1 MDHFITLKRGDSLI
15 FEIEL
20 LDQAELPLTDI
31 QEIRSQIRTRRH
43 NLIDEFHIEP
53 LGNGIFRF
61 SVQDTTKY
69 PIDDLVFDIEI
80 IKNGLVSSSET
91 ITLRIVRDVTYNE

>member
-43 NLIDEFHIEP
+43 NLIDEFHMVYFD
-53 LGNGIFRF
+53 FRYKTQQNTQLMIWF
-61 SVQDTTKY
+61 L
-69 PIDDLVFDIEI
+69 I
-80 IKNGLVSSSET
+80 
-91 ITLRIVRDVTYNE
+91 LRL